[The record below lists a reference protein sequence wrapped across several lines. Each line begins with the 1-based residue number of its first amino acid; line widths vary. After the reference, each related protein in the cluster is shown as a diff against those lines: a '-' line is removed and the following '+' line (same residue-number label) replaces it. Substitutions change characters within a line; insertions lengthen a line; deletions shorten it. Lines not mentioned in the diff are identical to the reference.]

1 MEMYLSFKN
10 LATAQAEAL
19 DGSAKKMIE
28 N

>member
-10 LATAQAEAL
+10 PATAQAGSL
-19 DGSAKKMIE
+19 GGSAKKMIE